1 MRLPSIKSR
10 ELSALVA
17 ALKASGDA
25 GRRNHPVAALVLV
38 TASMAMLVGIA
49 TVGRSAALSGLDPM
63 QVLFFRNFFCVV
75 WMLPLFAYRGLS
87 LVRTGQ
93 IRLYGLRVALSFVS
107 MMSFFQALALLP
119 IGEVTAI
126 SFLSPLFGTLFAI
139 LLLGEHVGT
148 RRWSALA
155 VGFIGAMI
163 ILRPTGVAFGLGQ
176 IAALV
181 SAMAVGVIGPLVKQ
195 LTTNDDADRIVFITN
210 CIMTPLSLVPAL
222 FVWVW
227 PPLELWWQ
235 LALMGLFAVLGHM
248 TLVRGYAVTDASL
261 AMTFKFSRLPFSVLV
276 GYLAFG
282 ELIDGWTWIGAI
294 IIFTAAAFVTRR
306 EAQLA
311 RARGRSAA
319 SAASDGP
326 AVVPVP
332 TKAPLHSKD

>member
-1 MRLPSIKSR
+1 MRISP
-10 ELSALVA
+10 ALRDNLRALAA

-38 TASMAMLVGIA
+38 TVSMALLVGIA
-49 TVGRSAALSGLDPM
+49 AVGRSAALAGIDPL

-75 WMLPLFAYRGLS
+75 WMLPLFAWRGLS

-93 IRLYGLRVALSFVS
+93 IRLYGMRVALSFIS
-107 MMSFFQALALLP
+107 MMAFFQALALLP

-139 LLLGEHVGT
+139 LLLGEHVGL

-163 ILRPTGVAFGLGQ
+163 ILRPAGTAFGLGQ
-176 IAALV
+176 MAALV

-195 LTTNDDADRIVFITN
+195 LTGADDADRIVFITN
-210 CIMTPLSLVPAL
+210 LIMTPLALVPAL

-227 PPLELWWQ
+227 PPLALWPQ
-235 LALMGLFAVLGHM
+235 LLLMGLFAVLGHM

-261 AMTFKFSRLPFSVLV
+261 AMTFKFSRLPFAVLV

-282 ELIDGWTWIGAI
+282 ELIDGWTWVGAI

-306 EAQLA
+306 EALLA
-311 RARGRSAA
+311 RACRTNAMATDPQSL
-319 SAASDGP
+319 
-326 AVVPVP
+326 
-332 TKAPLHSKD
+332 TPLRLKD